1 MDMPDLLWPRF
12 LQMRPRSIIHS
23 ESGVEITFRIS
34 MRHVLTIRSSA
45 LAVSSNIKALHF
57 LAS

>member
-1 MDMPDLLWPRF
+1 MDMPDLVWPRF
-12 LQMRPRSIIHS
+12 LQMRPRSIIHG
-23 ESGVEITFRIS
+23 ESSVEPTFRIS
-34 MRHVLTIRSSA
+34 MRHMLTTRPSA